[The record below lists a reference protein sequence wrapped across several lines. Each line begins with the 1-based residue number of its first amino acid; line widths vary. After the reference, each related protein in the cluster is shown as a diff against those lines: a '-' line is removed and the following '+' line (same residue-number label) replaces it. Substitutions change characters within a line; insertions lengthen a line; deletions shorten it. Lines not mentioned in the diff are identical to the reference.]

1 METCSAGETADSV
14 ASMFFHLL
22 FIHLFR
28 PFLKYHQS
36 TSPLPANVSPRKI
49 CTHAAATISKLLRLY
64 KRNYG
69 LRQICNIAVY
79 IAHSACTIHLLN
91 LPEKNARRDIIHG
104 VKHLEEIAESWLCA
118 RRTLHILNVLA
129 RRWKVSLPDEAAAVL
144 TRADAK
150 FGFINPRTP
159 ESPKS
164 DVSSPRTFQRMTPVP
179 STTGSINGETPYKLP
194 INGMYKEPA
203 PKMEDP
209 VATEVIPDAFATISD
224 LSNSTHSQTF
234 SIPKIQ
240 RDLWKQDQAQR
251 SATRQARTSPS
262 ILFGGVDA
270 LMEENQ
276 EWWEKDQ
283 SALAVGFDNWN
294 KLESEAALLG
304 DGYSSGINGAN
315 GANGVGI
322 GVGAGVVNAGVDG
335 NANGNGSVSS
345 GGVNGLGF
353 AGFGTNTF
361 GFGNGD
367 LF

>member
-1 METCSAGETADSV
+1 
-14 ASMFFHLL
+14 MFFQLL

-28 PFLKYHQS
+28 PFLKYHQA

-129 RRWKVSLPDEAAAVL
+129 RRWKVSLPEEAAAVL
-144 TRADAK
+144 TRADVK
-150 FGFINPRTP
+150 FGFTSTQTP
-159 ESPKS
+159 ESPKW
-164 DVSSPRTFQRMTPVP
+164 DPGSPLTFQRITPVP
-179 STTGSINGETPYKLP
+179 NTTGSINGDITYKAP
-194 INGMYKEPA
+194 VNGNYKEAA
-203 PKMEDP
+203 PKLEDP
-209 VATEVIPDAFATISD
+209 LATEVIQDSFAMIPD
-224 LSNSTHSQTF
+224 LSSSTRSQNF
-234 SIPKIQ
+234 SIPEIQ

-251 SATRQARTSPS
+251 SASRQARTSPS
-262 ILFGGVDA
+262 VLFGGVDS
-270 LMEENQ
+270 LIEESQ
-276 EWWEKDQ
+276 DWWMKDQ

-294 KLESEAALLG
+294 TEAALLG
-304 DGYSSGINGAN
+304 DGFSNGINGM
-315 GANGVGI
+315 NGVGVGT
-322 GVGAGVVNAGVDG
+322 GVANTVVNAGVNG
-335 NANGNGSVSS
+335 NAGGSGSVGGSVGGNS
-345 GGVNGLGF
+345 GAANGLGF
-353 AGFGTNTF
+353 MEFGTNTF

-367 LF
+367 IY

>member
-1 METCSAGETADSV
+1 
-14 ASMFFHLL
+14 MFFQLL

-28 PFLKYHQS
+28 PFLKYNQT

-129 RRWKVSLPDEAAAVL
+129 RRWKVSLPEEAAAVL

-150 FGFINPRTP
+150 FGFIHLHTA

-164 DVSSPRTFQRMTPVP
+164 DASSPMTFQGITPVP
-179 STTGSINGETPYKLP
+179 STTGSMNSEITYKPP
-194 INGMYKEPA
+194 INGTYKEAA
-203 PKMEDP
+203 PKLEDSC
-209 VATEVIPDAFATISD
+209 ATDVTQDPFAMIPD
-224 LSNSTHSQTF
+224 LSNSTRSQNF

-251 SATRQARTSPS
+251 SAARQARTSPS
-262 ILFGGVDA
+262 VLFGGVDS
-270 LMEENQ
+270 LIEESQ
-276 EWWEKDQ
+276 DWWLKDQ
-283 SALAVGFDNWN
+283 SSLAVGFDNWN
-294 KLESEAALLG
+294 KLESDAALLG
-304 DGYSSGINGAN
+304 DGFSDGTNGTSGVAN
-315 GANGVGI
+315 A
-322 GVGAGVVNAGVDG
+322 VVNGG
-335 NANGNGSVSS
+335 INGNGSGSVGGNS
-345 GGVNGLGF
+345 GAANGLGF
-353 AGFGTNTF
+353 MEYGTNTF
-361 GFGNGD
+361 GFSNGD
-367 LF
+367 VF

>member
-1 METCSAGETADSV
+1 
-14 ASMFFHLL
+14 MFFQLL

-28 PFLKYHQS
+28 PFLKYHQT

-104 VKHLEEIAESWLCA
+104 VKHLEEIGESWLCA

-129 RRWKVSLPDEAAAVL
+129 RRWKVSLPDEAAAIL

-150 FGFINPRTP
+150 FGFVNPQTP

-164 DVSSPRTFQRMTPVP
+164 DASSPVTFQRITPVT
-179 STTGSINGETPYKLP
+179 STSDSINGEITYKSP
-194 INGMYKEPA
+194 KNGNYQEAA

-209 VATEVIPDAFATISD
+209 LATEVIQDAFAMIPD
-224 LSNSTHSQTF
+224 LSNSTRSQDF

-262 ILFGGVDA
+262 VLFGGVDS
-270 LMEENQ
+270 LIEESQ
-276 EWWEKDQ
+276 DWWLKDQ

-304 DGYSSGINGAN
+304 DGFSNGINGTN
-315 GANGVGI
+315 GIGIGNGVTNA
-322 GVGAGVVNAGVDG
+322 VVSAGVSAGVNG
-335 NANGNGSVSS
+335 NATGSGSVSGNS
-345 GGVNGLGF
+345 GAANGLGF
-353 AGFGTNTF
+353 MEFGTNTF
-361 GFGNGD
+361 GFGSGD
-367 LF
+367 IF